1 MTWAPSGIARP
12 AGTAV
17 QPLTILSKIVPRP
30 KPPDPLKP
38 RWVRLSDAEW
48 DAFKSMGGADWLRKM
63 MRSKPKRY
71 HEVFARLEMDAP
83 SKKELND

>member
-1 MTWAPSGIARP
+1 MPSGTARTV
-12 AGTAV
+12 GTAV
-17 QPLTILSKIVPRP
+17 QHLTTLSKTVPRP
-30 KPPDPLKP
+30 KPPEPLKS
-38 RWVRLSDAEW
+38 RFVRLSDAEW

-63 MRSKPKRY
+63 MRTKPKRY

>member
-1 MTWAPSGIARP
+1 M
-12 AGTAV
+12 
-17 QPLTILSKIVPRP
+17 
-30 KPPDPLKP
+30 
-38 RWVRLSDAEW
+38 RLSDAEW

-63 MRSKPKRY
+63 MRTKPKRY